1 MMARL
6 RIWAVMLAVP
16 VGAIVLWWVASEGS
30 TSPFFPPLSRIME
43 TFVETWVSENF
54 YSDVVPSLY
63 RMFTGYVL
71 GVGFGIAF
79 GMLLGRIRPL
89 YQALSP
95 MVHFARSVPATA
107 LVPVGITLLGIGDAP
122 KIYLIAFV
130 SIFPVLLNTIDGVR
144 SVEPGLED
152 VARSFRLTRRQRV
165 LSVQLPAAAPPI
177 FAGMRISLGLAFI
190 MMIVSEMVAATSGL
204 GFMTLTAQQSFRIAQ
219 MWSGMILLGVLGAG
233 LNLLFVQLERWV
245 LRWHYDAS
253 ART

>member
-1 MMARL
+1 MTERV
-6 RIWAVMLAVP
+6 RTWALMLIVP
-16 VGAIVLWWVASEGS
+16 VGAITLWWVASADS
-30 TSPFFPPLSRIME
+30 TSPFFPPLSEIMAS
-43 TFVETWVSENF
+43 FVETWLSANF
-54 YSDVVPSLY
+54 ASDVVPSLY
-63 RMFTGYVL
+63 RMFTGYAL
-71 GVGFGIAF
+71 GVTIGVGMGI
-79 GMLLGRIRPL
+79 LLGRIRPL

-130 SIFPVLLNTIDGVR
+130 SVFPVLLNTIDGVR

-165 LSVQLPAAAPPI
+165 LAVQLPAAAPPI

-190 MMIVSEMVAATSGL
+190 MMIVSEMVAAASGL

-233 LNLLFVQLERWV
+233 LNLMFVQLERWV
-245 LRWHYDAS
+245 LRWHYNAS